1 MITALQ
7 HLAFSCVLTT
17 LLAGCIP
24 EDHSGVLSDDVSS
37 LARDDSVYA
46 DSEASSSSTALNSA
60 DESEVSALQPSGNC
74 RLSVLDERL
83 LIKLNEVRAEARLC
97 GETPYEAVGPVV
109 WNCALEGAADRHS
122 SDMATNNFF
131 SHTGSDG
138 LRVGARA
145 DAAGYDWVMVG
156 ENIAVGYSSVNSVMQ
171 GWLDSPSHCRT
182 IMNASYQETAL
193 SIALPA
199 DSDYASY
206 WTLLMGLRSSLQ

>member
-1 MITALQ
+1 MISSLK
-7 HLAFSCVLTT
+7 HLAVSCVLSSV
-17 LLAGCIP
+17 LSGCIVE
-24 EDHSGVLSDDVSS
+24 EDTGVLSDEVST
-37 LARDDSVYA
+37 LAREDSIYA
-46 DSEASSSSTALNSA
+46 DTMASSTALDSSV
-60 DESEVSALQPSGNC
+60 ESENNSLLPIGNC

-122 SDMATNNFF
+122 SDMAANNFF

-171 GWLDSPSHCRT
+171 GWLNSPSHCRT
-182 IMNASYQETAL
+182 IMNGSYQETAL
-193 SIALPA
+193 SLALPSG
-199 DSDYASY
+199 SDYASY
-206 WTLLMGLRSSLQ
+206 WTLLMGLRSSL

>member
-1 MITALQ
+1 MISALK
-7 HLAFSCVLTT
+7 HLTVSCVLSSV
-17 LLAGCIP
+17 LSGCIV
-24 EDHSGVLSDDVSS
+24 EDNTGVLSDEVST

-46 DSEASSSSTALNSA
+46 DSMTSSTALGSSVQLENNT
-60 DESEVSALQPSGNC
+60 LQPTGNC

-97 GETPYEAVGPVV
+97 GETSYAAVGPVV

-122 SDMATNNFF
+122 MDMAENNFF
-131 SHTGSDG
+131 SHSGSDG

-171 GWLDSPSHCRT
+171 GWLESPSHCRT
-182 IMNASYQETAL
+182 IMNESYQETAL
-193 SIALPA
+193 SIALPSG
-199 DSDYASY
+199 SDYASY
-206 WTLLMGLRSSLQ
+206 WTLLMGLRSSL